1 MKTAIQLA
9 TNEILDEL
17 LCFLNKE
24 QAIKILSIMLIHIE
38 IEKKQIIEAVKYGSN
53 FDNAEQYY
61 KETFET
67 INKCKD
73 SQ

>member
-17 LCFLNKE
+17 LDILNKE
-24 QAIKILSIMLIHIE
+24 QAIKVLSIMLIHIE
-38 IEKKQIIEAVKYGSN
+38 TEKRQIIEAVKYGSN

-61 KETFET
+61 KQTF
-67 INKCKD
+67 K
-73 SQ
+73 